1 MKFSSPHSRFASRR
15 SNVAACNGMVAT
27 SQPVAAQAGLQ
38 TLIDGG
44 NAFDAAVVTAAV
56 LNVVEPMSTGI
67 GGDCFAMLYLGDCGE
82 VKALNGSGRAP
93 QGLDI
98 DVFRE
103 RDLDEV
109 PLTGMLPV
117 TVPGAVDGWA
127 SLLEAHGT
135 LSLSEAL
142 RPAIRYAEEGFP
154 VTEVIAEDWDEFGS
168 KLRATPEAAEHYLLD
183 GGRIPHVG
191 EIVRLPALGQSLRRI
206 AEEGR
211 DIFYEGDIAEAIVA
225 FSNRNG
231 GFLSMSDF
239 ESHTSSWV
247 EPISIDYRGYRVYE
261 CPPNGQGLAA
271 LLALNISKGFS
282 FEEME
287 IYSAERLH
295 LLIEAMRL
303 GFADAYTYVSD
314 PEQADIPLDQLLSDE
329 YATKR
334 RAMIDLERAKEE
346 VPAGDPGQDTVYLTV
361 VDGEGNACS
370 FISSLFHAFGSGM
383 VAGHTGI
390 LLQNR
395 GACFVLDPTHRNR
408 WAPGKRPYHTII
420 PSLITH
426 KGALTASYGVMGGF
440 MQPQGHLQVVSHL
453 VDNGLTPQESMDA
466 PRFRVSTDLDQVFFE
481 RGVPL
486 DVLSALWDMG
496 HRVVPPSK
504 MSGEFGGGQVIAV
517 CEENGVLLGGS
528 DPRKDGCAV
537 GF

>member
-1 MKFSSPHSRFASRR
+1 MKFSSPHSHFASRR

-27 SQPVAAQAGLQ
+27 SQPVAAQIGLQ

-67 GGDCFAMLYLGDCGE
+67 GGDCFALLYLGDSGE

-109 PLTGMLPV
+109 PLTGILPV

-127 SLLEAHGT
+127 TLLEAHGT

-142 RPAIRYAEEGFP
+142 GPAIRYAEEGFP
-154 VTEVIAEDWDEFGS
+154 LTEVIAEDWEEFGS

-183 GGRIPHVG
+183 GGQTPHVG
-191 EIVRLPALGQSLRRI
+191 EIVRLPALGRSLRRI
-206 AEEGR
+206 AEGGR

-247 EPISIDYRGYRVYE
+247 EPISVDYRGYRVYE

-271 LLALNISKGFS
+271 LLALNILKGFS
-282 FEEME
+282 FEEMG
-287 IYSAERLH
+287 IYSAKRLH

-314 PEQADIPLDQLLSDE
+314 PEQTDIPLDRLLSDE
-329 YATKR
+329 YAAKR
-334 RAMIDLERAKEE
+334 RAMIDLERAREG
-346 VPAGDPGQDTVYLTV
+346 VPAGEPGQDTVYLTV
-361 VDGEGNACS
+361 VDGDGNACS
-370 FISSLFHAFGSGM
+370 FISSLFDAFGSGM
-383 VAGHTGI
+383 VAGDTGI

-395 GACFVLDPTHRNR
+395 GACFVLDPTHRNC

-426 KGALTASYGVMGGF
+426 EGALTASYGVMGGF

-453 VDNGLTPQESMDA
+453 VDNGFTPQESMDA
-466 PRFRVSTDLDQVFFE
+466 PRFRVSRDLDQVFFE

-486 DVLSALWDMG
+486 DVLSSLWAMG
-496 HRVVPPSK
+496 HRVVTPSE

-517 CEENGVLLGGS
+517 SEENGALLAGS